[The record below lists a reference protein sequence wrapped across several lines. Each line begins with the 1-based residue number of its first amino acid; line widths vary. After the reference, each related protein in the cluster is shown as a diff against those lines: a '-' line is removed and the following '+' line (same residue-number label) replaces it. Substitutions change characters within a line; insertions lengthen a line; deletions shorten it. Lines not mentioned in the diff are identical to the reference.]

1 MEPCQEVCS
10 SGVRLGPLLDS
21 AGLNVTG
28 VSERMH
34 CSVEL
39 VDGLSRN
46 AEVQRD
52 ASCAGTWIT
61 ASVAGMPTMGWFLSL
76 FKL

>member
-1 MEPCQEVCS
+1 
-10 SGVRLGPLLDS
+10 
-21 AGLNVTG
+21 
-28 VSERMH
+28 MH

-61 ASVAGMPTMGWFLSL
+61 ASVAGMPTMGWFLPL
-76 FKL
+76 FKLWGAVYQRKNPFSLGMLTKK